1 MSDNHHDDEHHE
13 HSLKPHIFNLL
24 ALFGLTTL
32 TWFSA
37 AYLKF
42 GEPWDNLIA
51 LGIAITKASLVIL
64 IFMHVKEATRLVKVC
79 AFGGFFW
86 IFLFFAY
93 LVGDVLTRPGTTTYE
108 GWQPDVRKAVEAP
121 IHHGHGGGHE
131 GGHGHG
137 EGHGAGHGEDHGHGG
152 GH

>member
-1 MSDNHHDDEHHE
+1 MSDHHDEHHD
-13 HSLKPHIFNLL
+13 HSLKPHFINLL
-24 ALFGLTTL
+24 LLFGLTTL

-51 LGIAITKASLVIL
+51 LGIALTKATLVIM
-64 IFMHVKEATRLVKVC
+64 IFMHVREASRLIKVC

-93 LVGDVLTRPGTTTYE
+93 LVADIHTRDTTVVD
-108 GWQPDVRKAVEAP
+108 GWQPDVRKPVEEP
-121 IHHGHGGGHE
+121 IHHDDGHGGEGEHGGGH
-131 GGHGHG
+131 
-137 EGHGAGHGEDHGHGG
+137 
-152 GH
+152 

>member
-1 MSDNHHDDEHHE
+1 MSDHSHDEHHE
-13 HSLKPHIFNLL
+13 HDHSLKPHVFNLL

-51 LGIAITKASLVIL
+51 LAIAFTKTTLVIM

-93 LVGDVLTRPGTTTYE
+93 LVGDIVTRPGHTVYE

-121 IHHGHGGGHE
+121 AHGG
-131 GGHGHG
+131 
-137 EGHGAGHGEDHGHGG
+137 GHGEDHGEDAGDHGG
-152 GH
+152 DGH

>member
-1 MSDNHHDDEHHE
+1 MSANHDEHGEHHE
-13 HSLKPHIFNLL
+13 HSLTPHILNLL

-32 TWFSA
+32 TWLSA
-37 AYLKF
+37 AYLKL

-51 LGIAITKASLVIL
+51 LAIALTKCSLVIL
-64 IFMHVKEATRLVKVC
+64 IFMHVKESSRLIKVC

-93 LVGDVLTRPGTTTYE
+93 LVGDIVTRPGHTTYE
-108 GWQPDVRKAVEAP
+108 GWQPEVRKAVEASP
-121 IHHGHGGGHE
+121 HGHGD
-131 GGHGHG
+131 
-137 EGHGAGHGEDHGHGG
+137 GHGEDSHGDDHGD

>member
-1 MSDNHHDDEHHE
+1 MSNNHHDDHDEHHD
-13 HSLKPHIFNLL
+13 HSLKPHFFNLL
-24 ALFGLTTL
+24 ALFALTTL

-51 LGIAITKASLVIL
+51 LGIALTKASLVIM
-64 IFMHVKEATRLVKVC
+64 IFMHVREGSKLIKVC

-93 LVGDVLTRPGTTTYE
+93 LVGDVTTREGDTIVR
-108 GWQPDVRKAVEAP
+108 GWQPDIRKAVEAP
-121 IHHGHGGGHE
+121 VHHGDGDEGGQEDHGGG
-131 GGHGHG
+131 GH
-137 EGHGAGHGEDHGHGG
+137 
-152 GH
+152 

>member
-1 MSDNHHDDEHHE
+1 MSAHHDDEHGDHHE
-13 HSLKPHIFNLL
+13 HSLTPHIVNLL

-32 TWFSA
+32 TWASA
-37 AYLKF
+37 AFLKF

-51 LGIAITKASLVIL
+51 LAIALTKCSLVIL
-64 IFMHVKEATRLVKVC
+64 IFMHVKESSRLIKVC

-93 LVGDVLTRPGTTTYE
+93 LVGDIVTRPGQTTYE
-108 GWQPDVRKAVEAP
+108 GWQPDVRKAVEAAP
-121 IHHGHGGGHE
+121 HGAGHGGGH
-131 GGHGHG
+131 G
-137 EGHGAGHGEDHGHGG
+137 EEASTDGDHGG